1 MSESSPLNY
10 VSPQTSNFGQ
20 PLSLVRLG
28 GSLGIAATSIS
39 LAIFTL
45 GCFGFTAA
53 FKVLPIIPIVLSA
66 PGMVLTIIGATIK
79 KSAGDED
86 TQTMAA
92 MFVNLVGFVGALL
105 ELAIWLNWNVFYQ
118 QGGQAG

>member
-10 VSPQTSNFGQ
+10 SSPSYNVGQ
-20 PLSLVRLG
+20 PLSLVRIG

-45 GCFGFTAA
+45 GCFGFRAA
-53 FKVLPIIPIVLSA
+53 FNVLPIIPMVLSI
-66 PGMVLTIIGATIK
+66 PGMILTIIGATLK
-79 KSAGDED
+79 KTPGDED

-92 MFVNLVGFVGALL
+92 MYVNLLGFVGALL
-105 ELAIWLNWNVFYQ
+105 ELSIWLGWDVFFH
-118 QGGQAG
+118 QAA

>member
-1 MSESSPLNY
+1 MSEHSPLNHAAPNTY
-10 VSPQTSNFGQ
+10 NINQ

-39 LAIFTL
+39 VAIFTL

-53 FKVLPIIPIVLSA
+53 FKVLPIIPMILSI
-66 PGMVLTIIGATIK
+66 PGMALTIIGVTIRK
-79 KSAGDED
+79 TPGDED
-86 TQTMAA
+86 TQSMAA
-92 MFVNLVGFVGALL
+92 MFVNLLGFVGALL
-105 ELAIWLNWNVFYQ
+105 ELSIWLGWNVFYS

>member
-1 MSESSPLNY
+1 
-10 VSPQTSNFGQ
+10 
-20 PLSLVRLG
+20 VRLG

-53 FKVLPIIPIVLSA
+53 FKVLPIIPMVLSV

-86 TQTMAA
+86 TQTLAA

>member
-1 MSESSPLNY
+1 M
-10 VSPQTSNFGQ
+10 
-20 PLSLVRLG
+20 
-28 GSLGIAATSIS
+28 GIAATSIS

-45 GCFGFTAA
+45 GCFGFRAA
-53 FKVLPIIPIVLSA
+53 FNVLPIIPLVLSV
-66 PGMVLTIIGATIK
+66 PGMVLTLIGATLK
-79 KSAGDED
+79 KTPGDED

-105 ELAIWLNWNVFYQ
+105 ELSIWLGWNVFYT